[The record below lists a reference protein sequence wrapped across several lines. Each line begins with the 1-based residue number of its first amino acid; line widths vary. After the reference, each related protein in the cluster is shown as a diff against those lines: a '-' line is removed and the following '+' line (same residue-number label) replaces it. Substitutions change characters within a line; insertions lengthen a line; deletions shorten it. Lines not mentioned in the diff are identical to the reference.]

1 MAFSFE
7 EKMSKEEIIAAIREC
22 AEKLGR
28 CPKVPEL
35 KRMKGIGLRTVRRHF
50 GSYGEAV
57 RQAGFDPQ
65 GQGYTATMEA
75 LFADWAGVCRQLGK
89 LPTIKEYGVHGK
101 YSVGPMMTRFGGWT
115 DVPRGMRD
123 WVQHKGLEADWK
135 DVLEMIKL
143 DELRQRRPAEKS
155 NSGDAKLN
163 SGRARAGR
171 PLYGSP
177 LTDLALLFAPT
188 NEAGVLYL
196 FGMVARQLGL
206 VMLHAQAGYPD
217 CQAARLVEGG
227 KWQLVNVELE
237 FQSRNFLLH
246 QHDPRLCDVIVCW
259 EHNWAECPEEIEVI
273 ELRTVLERM
282 K

>member
-1 MAFSFE
+1 
-7 EKMSKEEIIAAIREC
+7 MSKEEIIAAIREC
-22 AEKLGR
+22 AEKLGS

-35 KRMKGIGLRTVRRHF
+35 KQMKGIGLRTVRKHF

-65 GQGYTATMEA
+65 GQGHTATMEA
-75 LFADWAGVCRQLGK
+75 LFADWARVCRQLGK
-89 LPTIKEYGVHGK
+89 LPTIKEYGAHGK

-123 WVQHKGLEADWK
+123 WAQQKGLEAGWK

-143 DELRQRRPAEKS
+143 DELRQRRPAAKWNPANE
-155 NSGDAKLN
+155 KLN

-196 FGMVARQLGL
+196 FGMLARQMGL
-206 VMLHAQAGYPD
+206 VLLHTQTGYPD

-246 QHDPRLCDVIVCW
+246 QHDPKLCDIIVCW
-259 EHNWAECPEEIEVI
+259 EHNWADCPEEIEVI
-273 ELRTVLERM
+273 ELKTVLERM
-282 K
+282 KKSPESP